1 MGCVCLKPRGPVRIE
16 RKAPVIKPE
25 VNAQK
30 DEKPNNMMESIA
42 KIEASEVP
50 SNRGRSIG
58 SSTADTLSRFT
69 VVAKESNKDMG
80 QVAVCSEKPKPN
92 VVADAVEDVSQEAF
106 LPAEPEQPD
115 DVDSNQLAKLR
126 QPGSNVE

>member
-1 MGCVCLKPRGPVRIE
+1 M
-16 RKAPVIKPE
+16 IKPD

-30 DEKPNNMMESIA
+30 VKEPNNMMESIA

-106 LPAEPEQPD
+106 LPAEPEQAD
-115 DVDSNQLAKLR
+115 DADSNQLAKLR